1 MAYSYEEKYC
11 IADNALLLIG
21 QELMKYSKGE
31 QTLATTVDQTAAIV
45 MAYRELRIGVM
56 AEDE

>member
-11 IADNALLLIG
+11 IADNSLLLIG
-21 QELMKYSKGE
+21 QELMKYSNGE
-31 QTLATTVDQTAAIV
+31 QTLVTTVEQTTAIV

-56 AEDE
+56 KEDE